1 MSVPRSKIV
10 VVLFDSISL
19 ETCRRVSTF
28 VLDALRELARDRQ
41 VIVFSQEEE
50 VRASPRIKFSLDA
63 ITDDSSKNLAND
75 WKVIRELIR

>member
-50 VRASPRIKFSLDA
+50 VRAWAEHVLENERDQLVSLDRVPSA
-63 ITDDSSKNLAND
+63 
-75 WKVIRELIR
+75 